1 MTPRREYAL
10 SVVLGVLSGALVMA
24 SSGRSWAAATARTAG
39 LPSAQVDVTGSDV
52 VPLVAALGPVI
63 LAGAVAVVATRGL
76 ARRICGVL
84 VALAGAAAA
93 VQTLAAG
100 PAAAAALRDQLVG
113 GVAASAVPTPWR
125 WICLLGAVLA
135 VVFGAWVAWR
145 AERWPAMGSRYEAP
159 SARAESA
166 DEHTDLW
173 RALDRGED
181 PTR

>member
-1 MTPRREYAL
+1 MSPRREYAL
-10 SVVLGVLSGALVMA
+10 GVVLGVLAGALVAA
-24 SSGRSWAAATARTAG
+24 SSGRTWAATTARTAG
-39 LPSAQVDVTGSDV
+39 LPSAQVGVSGSDA

-84 VALAGAAAA
+84 VALAGAAVAA
-93 VQTLAAG
+93 QTLAAG
-100 PAAAAALRDQLVG
+100 PALAAALRDQLAG
-113 GVAASAVPTPWR
+113 GAAGTGASSPWR

-135 VVFGAWVAWR
+135 VVFGVWVAWR
-145 AERWPAMGSRYEAP
+145 AERWPAMGSRYDAP
-159 SARAESA
+159 AARRESM